1 MGFAIMV
8 YTHPSNIFCRSY
20 TNSWLD
26 GRVLHVS
33 FSPSEVDIVFKTLS
47 EEFSGDPLAPLLGDL
62 STVSA
67 NTWFAILNTKLK
79 GPEARKF
86 VKFLETKVIP
96 KIIVKGR
103 TAKELLLFFQDSVY
117 LEPDDSLIKLSTKS
131 AREAVKRVSLSPPLI
146 RLRQEIGCGVRAG
159 RRDLGSSIRKA
170 KAACMEYLKP
180 QASFTGGSSDIID
193 ICWSPNG
200 RRFALASTTLN
211 DIYNRPGN
219 LMLGTI
225 EQMEVKLLDGH
236 KTPRP
241 IEQRDP
247 TLDNQMRSTVT
258 GVAFSND
265 GSLLYSSSYDA
276 TIKTWS
282 TEDGFLL
289 DSVDLNGPVVK
300 MSLSKSHNAIAGSTQ
315 NGSLELFR
323 TDIEGKTHITK
334 FQQNGEL
341 YASTLIWADRINPS
355 WLLAAYDTTTDK
367 RPGKGLCAI
376 YDVSTQKQL
385 STIRPST
392 GRHFDMFL
400 HQEAK
405 VLVTGV
411 SSAATSVIRIYD
423 VTLSSKTGRGP
434 QVNMCDMAD
443 CPQKD
448 INVVTMS

>member
-1 MGFAIMV
+1 M
-8 YTHPSNIFCRSY
+8 
-20 TNSWLD
+20 
-26 GRVLHVS
+26 
-33 FSPSEVDIVFKTLS
+33 
-47 EEFSGDPLAPLLGDL
+47 APTLGDL

-67 NTWFAILNTKLK
+67 NTWFGILNTKLK
-79 GPEARKF
+79 GPQAEKF

-96 KIIVKGR
+96 KIILKGR
-103 TAKELLLFFQDSVY
+103 TAKDLLLFFQDCVY
-117 LEPDDSLIKLSTKS
+117 LEPDHGFIKLSTDS
-131 AREAVKRVSLSPPLI
+131 AREAAKRVSSSPPLV
-146 RLRQEIGCGVRAG
+146 RLRQEVGYGVRAG
-159 RRDLGSSIRKA
+159 RRDLSSSIRKA

-200 RRFALASTTLN
+200 RQFALASTTLN

-219 LMLGTI
+219 LMLGNI

-276 TIKTWS
+276 TIKIWES
-282 TEDGFLL
+282 QEGFLL
-289 DSVDLNGPVVK
+289 DSADLSGPVVK
-300 MSLSKSHNAIAGSTQ
+300 MSLSKPHNVIAGSTQ
-315 NGSLELFR
+315 NGWVELFR
-323 TDIEGKTHITK
+323 TDDHGETHIAK
-334 FQQNGEL
+334 FQQNGGL
-341 YASTLIWADRINPS
+341 YASTLIWADRINS
-355 WLLAAYDTTTDK
+355 NWLLAAYDTTAEN

-376 YDVSTQKQL
+376 YDASTGKQL
-385 STIRPST
+385 STIRPSS

-411 SSAATSVIRIYD
+411 SSSATNVIRIYD
-423 VTLSSKTGRGP
+423 VNLSSKTGRGP
-434 QVNMCDMAD
+434 QINMCDTAD